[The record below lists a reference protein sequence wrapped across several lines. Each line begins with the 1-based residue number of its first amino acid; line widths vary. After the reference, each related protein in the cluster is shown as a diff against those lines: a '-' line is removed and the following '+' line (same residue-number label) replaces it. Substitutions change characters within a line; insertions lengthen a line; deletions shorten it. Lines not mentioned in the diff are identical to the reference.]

1 MREKGKLSGILEQR
15 HTALRYRTHTHT
27 HTHTDTIVVVLY

>member
-15 HTALRYRTHTHT
+15 HTALRYRIS
-27 HTHTDTIVVVLY
+27 TIVVRTDH

>member
-15 HTALRYRTHTHT
+15 HTTLRYRTHTN
-27 HTHTDTIVVVLY
+27 TIVVRTDH